1 MEPVSREQ
9 HRHDLMN
16 AIFTNLFTEDSLGLV
31 SGHSHKLFR
40 CVTGNILGGLQI
52 FLASEIFFE
61 SQRVQINLLLADVQ
75 CSLCPTIFYHGLSR
89 CSCARPAASSPAN
102 ITSMI
107 NQSNGFKIQLVV
119 YWSTYQAGFIANSGQ
134 RRITDH
140 VSTGSL
146 LLVPGSRYLD
156 ISWSSGDPWPHMLA
170 AMFKVRR
177 WFVQIRTR
185 NSYNYLADWRLT
197 GGWCW

>member
-1 MEPVSREQ
+1 MW
-9 HRHDLMN
+9 
-16 AIFTNLFTEDSLGLV
+16 TNSGGDSLYKWRL
-31 SGHSHKLFR
+31 L
-40 CVTGNILGGLQI
+40 NILWCQNWGSDFTWGTRGGRGRGAPWAGSRWWGCRPAPRATRPSPGSSTAPPRRRRRTGRRRRSRSWWSRWAGSSTDTTSWTPSSLTSSRRTHWVWFLDILTNCPDVSNILEGLQI

-119 YWSTYQAGFIANSGQ
+119 
-134 RRITDH
+134 
-140 VSTGSL
+140 
-146 LLVPGSRYLD
+146 
-156 ISWSSGDPWPHMLA
+156 
-170 AMFKVRR
+170 
-177 WFVQIRTR
+177 
-185 NSYNYLADWRLT
+185 
-197 GGWCW
+197 